1 MSGSWQLVMVSL
13 IVAGAA
19 AYLVRRSWRSWR
31 FPSQGCGGSCG
42 CAATKPKENTVHFVP
57 AEQLTLRFSEMNQE
71 AHTEISRPEAQ
82 HFIVSSFFLIFFLTG
97 LLRAL

>member
-1 MSGSWQLVMVSL
+1 MSGSWQLVMVGL

-42 CAATKPKENTVHFVP
+42 CESAKPEENKVHFIP
-57 AEQLTLRFSEMNQE
+57 AEQLTLRFPEMNRE
-71 AHTEISRPEAQ
+71 TRKVHERNQ
-82 HFIVSSFFLIFFLTG
+82 H
-97 LLRAL
+97 A

>member
-1 MSGSWQLVMVSL
+1 MSGSWQLAMVGL

-57 AEQLTLRFSEMNQE
+57 ADQLTLRFSEMN
-71 AHTEISRPEAQ
+71 PETHKMHERNQQA
-82 HFIVSSFFLIFFLTG
+82 
-97 LLRAL
+97 